1 MSKIG
6 WEKCA
11 IFDNEW
17 QPKEKKRNRGMGKD
31 GILLIFP

>member
-17 QPKEKKRNRGMGKD
+17 QSKEKKGTEVWAKMA
-31 GILLIFP
+31 FC